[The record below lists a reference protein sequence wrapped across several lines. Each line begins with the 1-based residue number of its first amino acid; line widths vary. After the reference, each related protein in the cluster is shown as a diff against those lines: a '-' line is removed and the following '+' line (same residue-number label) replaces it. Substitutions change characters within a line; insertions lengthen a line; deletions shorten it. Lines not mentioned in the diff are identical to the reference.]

1 MSSEKRLSYYISK
14 SKKLDEIKFDKKI
27 KLAILSSFTLNGLE
41 ETIRVKC
48 AENKIQ
54 CLTYLAG
61 YNQYNQEI
69 LKEDSTLYHFLP
81 EITFL
86 ILDTRS
92 MLTNLFYYPYAIS
105 QIQRKEF
112 IQNKV
117 EEIIKLITTFT
128 QKSKS
133 KLIISNLNI
142 PTYSPYG
149 IFEQK
154 IEYGIQE
161 MISDFNKKLS
171 NAIRDE
177 SSVYTFDF
185 NGFITKYGET
195 NVFDYRQYFFGD
207 IKISLNYIP
216 YFADEVMSY
225 IKSVLGLN
233 KKCIVLDLDNTLWGG
248 IVGEDEFEGI
258 KLGDDPVG
266 KTFVEFQHQI
276 LALHNRGIILAINSK
291 NNFDD
296 AIKVIKEHPNM
307 VLREEHFASLKI
319 NWNDKLSNFHE
330 ISNELN
336 IGLDSMVFFDDD
348 PVNRE
353 YIRRNI
359 PEVLV
364 VDLPTDPSYYAS
376 LLPSM
381 NDFNILKITEEDVN
395 RGKMYVQQRQ
405 RTELQNKLENF
416 DDFIKQLNMKIRIK
430 HANDY
435 TIPRISQLTLKTNQ
449 FNLTTKRYQEEDIR
463 KFSKDKT
470 KMVGC
475 AQVEDK
481 FGDNGITG
489 VYIINK
495 DNPDEWTI
503 DTFLLSCRVIGR
515 GIEDGILYYI
525 IQKAKEAGVKRI
537 KCKFIPTKKNK
548 PAEDFLPNFGFKKE
562 GENWIYSISDHV
574 KKNLELEIIVE

>member
-1 MSSEKRLSYYISK
+1 M
-14 SKKLDEIKFDKKI
+14 D
-27 KLAILSSFTLNGLE
+27 
-41 ETIRVKC
+41 
-48 AENKIQ
+48 
-54 CLTYLAG
+54 
-61 YNQYNQEI
+61 
-69 LKEDSTLYHFLP
+69 
-81 EITFL
+81 
-86 ILDTRS
+86 
-92 MLTNLFYYPYAIS
+92 
-105 QIQRKEF
+105 
-112 IQNKV
+112 
-117 EEIIKLITTFT
+117 
-128 QKSKS
+128 
-133 KLIISNLNI
+133 
-142 PTYSPYG
+142 YSPYG

-161 MISDFNKKLS
+161 MINDFNKKLS
-171 NAIRDE
+171 KAIRDE
-177 SSVYTFDF
+177 YSVYIFDF

-216 YFADEVMSY
+216 YFAEEIMSY

-248 IVGEDEFEGI
+248 IVGEDGFEGI

-266 KTFVEFQHQI
+266 KAYVEFQHQI

-353 YIRRNI
+353 YICRNI
-359 PEVLV
+359 PEILV
-364 VDLPTDPSYYAS
+364 VDLPIDPSYYAA

-395 RGKMYVQQRQ
+395 RGKMYLQQRQ
-405 RTELQNKLENF
+405 RTELQNTLENF

-430 HANDY
+430 QANDY

-449 FNLTTKRYQEEDIR
+449 FNLTTKRYPEEDIR
-463 KFSKDKT
+463 
-470 KMVGC
+470 
-475 AQVEDK
+475 
-481 FGDNGITG
+481 N
-489 VYIINK
+489 
-495 DNPDEWTI
+495 
-503 DTFLLSCRVIGR
+503 
-515 GIEDGILYYI
+515 
-525 IQKAKEAGVKRI
+525 
-537 KCKFIPTKKNK
+537 
-548 PAEDFLPNFGFKKE
+548 
-562 GENWIYSISDHV
+562 
-574 KKNLELEIIVE
+574 